1 LREILVELANT
12 IREEWGYFYEGN
24 ILCLSNLPIL

>member
-12 IREEWGYFYEGN
+12 IREEWGYFYEGKN
-24 ILCLSNLPIL
+24 ICLSMPQIL